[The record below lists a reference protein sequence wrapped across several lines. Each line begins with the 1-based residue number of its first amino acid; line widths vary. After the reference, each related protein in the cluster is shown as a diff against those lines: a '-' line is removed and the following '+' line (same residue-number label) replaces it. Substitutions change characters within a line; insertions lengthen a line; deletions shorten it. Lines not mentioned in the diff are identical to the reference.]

1 MIRSRPRLTVV
12 VSATVTLGFLAAS
25 LRYVH
30 ADDAIPAAL
39 KGFQGMMS
47 GKLTKKGETMIAF
60 KIGKIMKKWK
70 GNKAEKPE
78 AAVGETIALTLKDI
92 SAHHR
97 ERLMKNYRGLKVGDD
112 IELEAFD
119 LGGKNLAVK
128 EWLKKVGAE
137 GD

>member
-1 MIRSRPRLTVV
+1 MIRFRPKLSVF
-12 VSATVTLGFLAAS
+12 VSATVTLGVLAAS
-25 LRYVH
+25 SGRVH
-30 ADDAIPAAL
+30 AGEAIPAAL

-60 KIGKIMKKWK
+60 KISKIMKKWK
-70 GNKAEKPE
+70 GNKAENPG
-78 AAVGETIALTLKDI
+78 AAVGETIVLTLKDI

-119 LGGKNLAVK
+119 LGGKYLAVK